1 MNNNQ
6 ITCPNCGTAI
16 DIDEILNHQ
25 ADEKYKKKYLEDAN
39 RLAIEKKEFE
49 DKKRNENEIFQQK
62 LNQQLQQK
70 LQEEK
75 IRIEQEQT
83 KKATEKFE
91 IELKRLA
98 QEKQE
103 QKEQID
109 VLKNQQLDLLKKEE
123 LLEEEK
129 KNFELKLL
137 QERKE
142 IKTALEQQIKKEASD
157 EIELRLKQKDEQIDQ
172 IRKQLEEANR
182 KATQG
187 SMQVQGETLE
197 HIIEEYLAENF
208 PLDEINEVAKG
219 RKGADC
225 IQIINTRS
233 KTNCGTIIYESK
245 STKAWSNDWIEKLK
259 QDKIQA
265 SADIAVL
272 VTATFPRNVERLT
285 LIDGIWVCSL
295 EEFRGL
301 CHVLRDSLIKLDT
314 AIASQQNKGDKMVML
329 YDYFTG
335 SEFKSKWTAI
345 REGFLAEKN
354 MINKERETMEKLWSA
369 REKNLEKII
378 KNAAQIQ
385 GDIEGISDLN
395 SFNLNLLN
403 E

>member
-385 GDIEGISDLN
+385 GDIEGSSDLN

>member
-142 IKTALEQQIKKEASD
+142 IKTTLEQQIKKEASD

>member
-109 VLKNQQLDLLKKEE
+109 TLKNQQLDLLKKEE

-142 IKTALEQQIKKEASD
+142 IKTALEQQIKKEASE

-285 LIDGIWVCSL
+285 LIEGIWVCSL

>member
-1 MNNNQ
+1 M
-6 ITCPNCGTAI
+6 
-16 DIDEILNHQ
+16 
-25 ADEKYKKKYLEDAN
+25 
-39 RLAIEKKEFE
+39 
-49 DKKRNENEIFQQK
+49 
-62 LNQQLQQK
+62 
-70 LQEEK
+70 
-75 IRIEQEQT
+75 
-83 KKATEKFE
+83 
-91 IELKRLA
+91 
-98 QEKQE
+98 
-103 QKEQID
+103 
-109 VLKNQQLDLLKKEE
+109 
-123 LLEEEK
+123 
-129 KNFELKLL
+129 